1 MLPKSRFLNR
11 FSQSIKPLK
20 LSQQRSGYW
29 EARNDSG
36 EVVMVDKNPIQL
48 LSSLQIC
55 FGDAIT
61 VIISDQKS
69 TLLTF

>member
-11 FSQSIKPLK
+11 FSRSSKPLK

-48 LSSLQIC
+48 LSSLQIS